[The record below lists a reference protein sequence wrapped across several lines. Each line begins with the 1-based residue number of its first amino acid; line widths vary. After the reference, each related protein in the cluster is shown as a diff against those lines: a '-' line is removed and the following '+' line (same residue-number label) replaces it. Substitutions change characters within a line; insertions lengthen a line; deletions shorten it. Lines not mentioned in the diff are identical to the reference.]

1 LIKKLIP
8 GLIPLLVFIVA
19 DEIWGMKVGL
29 VVAVSIGLVEM
40 LITWIREKRID
51 NFVLLDMFL
60 LFVLSSLSY
69 LFENEIFFKVK
80 PAMMDLVLV
89 ALLSLSLFSRID
101 PLGSMSQRYLKDVK
115 LEGIQKD
122 LFRKNLFVML
132 WITLI
137 HTLMVLWAAFFMSKE
152 VWAFVSSFMLF
163 IMMGAYLLF
172 MVIRQRMKG
181 RMDPV
186 ISDAEEWL
194 PVVDEEGRILGKAL
208 RSYCHNG
215 SRTLHPV
222 VHLHLLNSDSSLYL
236 QKRSMTKLVQP
247 GKWDTA
253 VGGHLAYGESIEES
267 LMREAMEEIGLQDFK
282 AVPAIKYRWDSDIES
297 ELVYSF
303 IAYNGKP
310 DALSSVEISE
320 GKFWKVKEIE
330 RNLGKGIF
338 TPNFEHE
345 FGMLKKSGLLSSRH

>member
-29 VVAVSIGLVEM
+29 VVAVSIGLVEI

-89 ALLSLSLFSRID
+89 VLLSLSLFSRID
-101 PLGSMSQRYLKDVK
+101 PLGSMSQRFLKDVK

-132 WITLI
+132 WIALI

-163 IMMGAYLLF
+163 IMMGAYLIF

-181 RMDPV
+181 RKSPA

-222 VHLHLLNSDSSLYL
+222 VHLHLLNSDSSLFL

-320 GKFWKVKEIE
+320 GKFWKVEEIE

-345 FGMLKKSGLLSSRH
+345 FGMLKKSGLLNSRH